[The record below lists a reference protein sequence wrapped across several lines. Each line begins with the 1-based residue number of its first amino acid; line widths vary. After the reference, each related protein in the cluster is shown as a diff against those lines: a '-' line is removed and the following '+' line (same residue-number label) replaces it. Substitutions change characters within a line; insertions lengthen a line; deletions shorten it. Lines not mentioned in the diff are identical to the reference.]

1 MKTLRL
7 ILGIALTS
15 CGILAVFRP
24 PPVIAAEN
32 ISFSLSFLGEFTLP
46 VEDLEIFA
54 KEGRITPKFAYYADL
69 IEPRTRQQLRHILQT
84 SFTKDPVKVYRLTNT
99 PMGEDFLRQ
108 MGNIIYTHP
117 QSNGFYAIRA
127 ALIQASGE
135 PEGLTA
141 INFLRHFPTKEIHLN
156 ANTIFSFIQ
165 QAEKFFDYRDS
176 TVKAIAQQAE
186 REIVSRSN
194 AEIEKIPDL
203 RQPGDRQ
210 VNQTTITF
218 PVDELRQTDSGFA
231 GNYNLDVDIYSSQK
245 SNQPAPLVIITH
257 GFGSHR
263 SDFDYL
269 AKHLASYGYVV
280 AIPEHIGSSH
290 RYKQAYMRGEVS
302 VAVSPVEFYSRPRD
316 ITYLLDRLEQ
326 HPDYQQQ
333 INWSQ
338 IGVLGHS
345 LGGTTAL
352 VVSGAP
358 LNLTRLTDV
367 CGRDRFPLNIS
378 LFLQCRASSLPPG
391 NYNLRDPRIKA
402 VAAFNPVISSVLGI
416 ESMQQI
422 ALPTLIVGG
431 TRDFVSPYIDEQ
443 VHPFLWLTTPHKYLA
458 TIVNGSH
465 FSTVGEANI
474 VDINN
479 FINGSEANFGQ
490 DYLKALSLAFLEVH
504 LRDRP
509 EYRASLTAAYGYK
522 ISNPKLPLHLIQSLT
537 SEQLESAYGKT
548 PPITPIPESL
558 VTEKSQPNRNVL
570 AEIEQ
575 TGVLKVGMRTDAAP
589 FGYTERE
596 NYWNG
601 YCADLADALGDRLT
615 KKLNTSTSIKVV
627 KIPSSLANRFKLV
640 EQGLVHLECGPNSIV
655 SDREEITFSDPFFSS
670 GTRFLIN
677 KTKASRLDFS
687 SSLEGL
693 KLGVLGA
700 TTNKQ
705 FLQQNYPNA
714 EIVAFES
721 MDGRSKAIQAI
732 KDGTID
738 AFASDSVLLM
748 GELDRRGLN
757 RKNYQTIPAQ
767 PLTCDYY
774 GLILPKNDSLWL
786 NTVNSFI
793 YDRASKSIFNRW
805 LTNYYDRAIADL
817 DYCQN

>member
-1 MKTLRL
+1 MKKLRL

-15 CGILAVFRP
+15 WGILAVFKP
-24 PPVIAAEN
+24 PPLIAAEK
-32 ISFSLSFLGEFTLP
+32 IAFSLSVFGEFTLP

-54 KEGRITPKFAYYADL
+54 KEGRITSKFAYYANR
-69 IEPRTRQQLRHILQT
+69 IESKTLQQLRRILQT
-84 SFTKDPVKVYRLTNT
+84 SFTKDPVEVYRLTNT
-99 PMGEDFLRQ
+99 PMGEDFLRRL
-108 MGNIIYTHP
+108 GNIIYTHP
-117 QSNGFYAIRA
+117 QRNGFYAIRA

-141 INFLRHFPTKEIHLN
+141 INFLQHFPTKEIQFN
-156 ANTIFSFIQ
+156 AKSILAIVKE
-165 QAEKFFDYRDS
+165 AESFFDYKDS

-186 REIVSRSN
+186 REIASRSN
-194 AEIEKIPDL
+194 AEIKKIPDL

-210 VNQTTITF
+210 VDQKTITF
-218 PVDELRQTDSGFA
+218 PIDELRQTDSGFA
-231 GNYNLDVDIYSSQK
+231 GNYNLDVDIYSSRKLNQPAPLDVDIYSSRK
-245 SNQPAPLVIITH
+245 LNQPAPLVIITH

-326 HPDYQQQ
+326 HPDYQPQ

-352 VVSGAP
+352 LVSGAP

-367 CGRDRFPLNIS
+367 CDRDRFPLNIS

-402 VAAFNPVISSVLGI
+402 VAVFNPVTSSVLGI

-422 ALPTLIVGG
+422 ALPTLIIGG
-431 TRDFVSPYIDEQ
+431 TRDFVSPYIEEQ

-465 FSTVGEANI
+465 FSTVDEANI

-504 LRDRP
+504 LRDR
-509 EYRASLTAAYGYK
+509 EQYRASLRAAYGHK

-537 SEQLESAYGKT
+537 SEQLELAYGKT

-558 VTEKSQPNRNVL
+558 VKEPSQPNRNVL

-615 KKLNTSTSIKVV
+615 QELG
-627 KIPSSLANRFKLV
+627 FC
-640 EQGLVHLECGPNSIV
+640 LEI
-655 SDREEITFSDPFFSS
+655 R
-670 GTRFLIN
+670 
-677 KTKASRLDFS
+677 
-687 SSLEGL
+687 
-693 KLGVLGA
+693 
-700 TTNKQ
+700 
-705 FLQQNYPNA
+705 
-714 EIVAFES
+714 
-721 MDGRSKAIQAI
+721 
-732 KDGTID
+732 
-738 AFASDSVLLM
+738 
-748 GELDRRGLN
+748 
-757 RKNYQTIPAQ
+757 YQP
-767 PLTCDYY
+767 
-774 GLILPKNDSLWL
+774 
-786 NTVNSFI
+786 
-793 YDRASKSIFNRW
+793 
-805 LTNYYDRAIADL
+805 
-817 DYCQN
+817 